1 MNQKYIDKEINEQ
14 NFQDALINND
24 TDGMWQ
30 AVFFTCQNICKSIYA
45 KRGFIAS
52 EDDLYDTAMNAT
64 EMVMR
69 NILERGV
76 KPEKLSSYCYTRCL
90 CFANGY
96 KQDKMSRKLK
106 DFLSNNDFSN
116 NINYDNFIDNEDL

>member
-1 MNQKYIDKEINEQ
+1 MNQKYIDKETNEQ

-96 KQDKMSRKLK
+96 KQDKMTRKLK
-106 DFLSNNDFSN
+106 DFISNNDFSN
-116 NINYDNFIDNEDL
+116 NINYGNFIDDEDL

>member
-1 MNQKYIDKEINEQ
+1 MNQKYIDKETNEQ

-64 EMVMR
+64 EMVIR

-96 KQDKMSRKLK
+96 KQDKMTRKLK
-106 DFLSNNDFSN
+106 DFISNNDFSN
-116 NINYDNFIDNEDL
+116 NINYGNFIDDEDL

>member
-1 MNQKYIDKEINEQ
+1 MNQKYINKDENEQ
-14 NFQDALINND
+14 NFQKALINND
-24 TDGMWQ
+24 ADGMWQ

-96 KQDKMSRKLK
+96 KQDKMTRKLK
-106 DFLSNNDFSN
+106 DLLSN

>member
-1 MNQKYIDKEINEQ
+1 MNQKYIDKETNEQ

-30 AVFFTCQNICKSIYA
+30 AVFFTCQNICKSIYS

-76 KPEKLSSYCYTRCL
+76 KPEKHTRYSNTRCIY
-90 CFANGY
+90 FTNG
-96 KQDKMSRKLK
+96 
-106 DFLSNNDFSN
+106 
-116 NINYDNFIDNEDL
+116 